1 MPRIIKNN
9 LIACIALL
17 VITVYAIYKDKQY
30 KGLTLGALIGLLG
43 STLITYGA
51 MYQYLG

>member
-9 LIACIALL
+9 LIACIVLL

-30 KGLTLGALIGLLG
+30 KGRTLGALIGLVG
-43 STLITYGA
+43 STLITYGS
-51 MYQYLG
+51 MYSYLG

>member
-1 MPRIIKNN
+1 MPRLIKIH
-9 LIACIALL
+9 LIVCLVWL
-17 VITVYAIYKDKQY
+17 VITAYAMHKDKRY

-43 STLITYGA
+43 STLIIYGS